1 MWHRDDYN
9 NGRCET
15 IVDKKKNDA
24 NGTKRD
30 EQKNIYIILFQKE
43 RNEQLCI
50 KYKNNYNIFEVTT
63 QTVD

>member
-1 MWHRDDYN
+1 MWDH
-9 NGRCET
+9 CWQ
-15 IVDKKKNDA
+15 KKNDA